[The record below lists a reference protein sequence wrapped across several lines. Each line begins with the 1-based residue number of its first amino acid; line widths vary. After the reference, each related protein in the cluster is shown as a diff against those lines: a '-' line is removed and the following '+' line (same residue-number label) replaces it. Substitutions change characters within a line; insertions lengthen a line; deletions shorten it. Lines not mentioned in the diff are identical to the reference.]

1 MQSPF
6 NSLGPGVILGSLTLY
21 KFETDGYIRIPGTL
35 FGLEVVYRRP
45 VAYNSNSV
53 PAIVWRNLKQNSP
66 SSNVEFCW
74 AFADF

>member
-53 PAIVWRNLKQNSP
+53 PAIV
-66 SSNVEFCW
+66 
-74 AFADF
+74 